1 MLYNY
6 LANLARLFITFKPMK
21 KITKSLFI
29 VLSLLWVFNAKAQ
42 KRITEGTIAYDIVV
56 NTGNSNP
63 SIADMFNGAT
73 SIVYLKGYQT
83 RFERV
88 SSLGVE
94 STIVDGK
101 SGNVNVLKE
110 YGEQKYMITMTPAN
124 WKDAN
129 RKYEGIAFEYKDEYK
144 EIAGYKCQ
152 KAIGTMKDGTTINVF
167 FTKDLVANNRE
178 FEYAY
183 KSLPGLAMEFE
194 TTIGS
199 LKVTYTVSKVNFSI
213 VPATKFELPKSGF
226 RVMTY
231 EESNSAGKSK

>member
-1 MLYNY
+1 
-6 LANLARLFITFKPMK
+6 MK
-21 KITKSLFI
+21 KIKSLAMLL
-29 VLSLLWVFNAKAQ
+29 VLFWVVSGHAQ
-42 KRITEGTIAYDIVV
+42 KRITEGTISYDIVV
-56 NTGNSNP
+56 QTGNDNP

-101 SGNVNVLKE
+101 TGNITVLKE
-110 YGEQKYMITMTPAN
+110 YGEQKYMITMTPEN

-129 RKYEGIAFEYKDEYK
+129 KKYEGIVFKYENEFKT
-144 EIAGYKCQ
+144 IADYKCQ
-152 KAIGTMKDGTTINVF
+152 KAIGTMKDGTTITVY
-167 FTKDLVANNRE
+167 FTKDLVPNNRE

-194 TTIGS
+194 TTIGN
-199 LKVTYTVSKVNFSI
+199 LKVTYTVSKINFGI

-231 EESNSAGKSK
+231 EESNAAGKSQK

>member
-1 MLYNY
+1 
-6 LANLARLFITFKPMK
+6 MK
-21 KITKSLFI
+21 KIRSYVI
-29 VLSLLWVFNAKAQ
+29 VLALLWAFNTSAQ
-42 KRITEGTIAYDIVV
+42 KRITEGTISYDIVV
-56 NTGNSNP
+56 NTGNNNP

-101 SGNVNVLKE
+101 SGNVTVLKE
-110 YGEQKYMITMTPAN
+110 YGEQKYMITMTPDN

-129 RKYEGIAFEYKDEYK
+129 KKYEGIVFKYEEEYKTIQE
-144 EIAGYKCQ
+144 YKCQ
-152 KAIGTMKDGTTINVF
+152 KAIGTMKDGTTITVY

-194 TTIGS
+194 TIIGS
-199 LKVTYTVSKVNFSI
+199 LKVTYTVSKVNFGI
-213 VPATKFELPKSGF
+213 VPAAKFELPKSGF

-231 EESNSAGKSK
+231 EESNNAGKNK

>member
-1 MLYNY
+1 
-6 LANLARLFITFKPMK
+6 MK
-21 KITKSLFI
+21 MKSRSFVFL
-29 VLSLLWVFNAKAQ
+29 LGLLWVCNITAQ
-42 KRITEGTIAYDIVV
+42 KRITEGTISYDIVV

-101 SGNVNVLKE
+101 TGNVNVLKE
-110 YGEQKYMITMTPAN
+110 YGEQKYLITMTAGN

-129 RKYEGIAFEYKDEYK
+129 KKYEGIVFKYENEFKD
-144 EIAGYKCQ
+144 IAGYKCQ

-178 FEYAY
+178 FEYAF
-183 KSLPGLAMEFE
+183 KSLPGLAMEYE
-194 TTIGS
+194 TNIGS

-213 VPATKFELPKSGF
+213 IPPAKFELPKSGF

-231 EESNSAGKSK
+231 EESNAVKNR

>member
-1 MLYNY
+1 MKTIIKSAALGFSFLMAVNSS
-6 LANLARLFITFKPMK
+6 AQK
-21 KITKSLFI
+21 KIT
-29 VLSLLWVFNAKAQ
+29 
-42 KRITEGTIAYDIVV
+42 EGVISYDIVV

-63 SIADMFNGAT
+63 SLADMFDGAT
-73 SIVYLKGYQT
+73 SIVYLKGIMS

-101 SGNVNVLKE
+101 TGIVSVLKE
-110 YGEQKYMITMTPAN
+110 YGEQKYMITMSPEN

-129 RKYEGIAFEYKDEYK
+129 KKYKNITFSITDEYK

-152 KAIGTMKDGTTINVF
+152 KAVGKMADGTEINVF
-167 FTKDLVANNRE
+167 FTKDLIAENRD

-183 KSLPGLAMEFE
+183 KTLPGLAMQYE
-194 TTIGS
+194 TAVGN
-199 LKVTYTVSKVNFSI
+199 LKVTYTVSKVSFNI
-213 VPATKFELPKSGF
+213 VPASKFELPKSGF

-231 EESNSAGKSK
+231 EESVGLGGKN

>member
-1 MLYNY
+1 

-21 KITKSLFI
+21 KITKSFVI
-29 VLSLLWVFNAKAQ
+29 VLSLLWVFTAKAQ

-73 SIVYLKGYQT
+73 SIVYLKGFQT

-129 RKYEGIAFEYKDEYK
+129 KKYEGIVFEYKDEYK
-144 EIAGYKCQ
+144 EIAGYK
-152 KAIGTMKDGTTINVF
+152 
-167 FTKDLVANNRE
+167 
-178 FEYAY
+178 
-183 KSLPGLAMEFE
+183 
-194 TTIGS
+194 
-199 LKVTYTVSKVNFSI
+199 
-213 VPATKFELPKSGF
+213 
-226 RVMTY
+226 
-231 EESNSAGKSK
+231 

>member
-1 MLYNY
+1 
-6 LANLARLFITFKPMK
+6 MK
-21 KITKSLFI
+21 KIKSFVI
-29 VLSLLWVFNAKAQ
+29 VLGLLWVFNVNAQ
-42 KRITEGTIAYDIVV
+42 KRITEGTISYDIVV
-56 NTGNSNP
+56 QTGNENP

-101 SGNVNVLKE
+101 TGNVTVLKE

-129 RKYEGIAFEYKDEYK
+129 KKYEGIVFKYEEEYKT
-144 EIAGYKCQ
+144 IAEYKCQ
-152 KAIGTMKDGTTINVF
+152 KAIGTMKDGTTITVY

-183 KSLPGLAMEFE
+183 KSLPVLAMEFE
-194 TTIGS
+194 TTIGN
-199 LKVTYTVSKVNFSI
+199 LKVTYTVSKVNFGL
-213 VPATKFELPKSGF
+213 VPATKFDLPKSGF

-231 EESNSAGKSK
+231 EESNAAGKSQQ

>member
-1 MLYNY
+1 M
-6 LANLARLFITFKPMK
+6 
-21 KITKSLFI
+21 
-29 VLSLLWVFNAKAQ
+29 LSLLLVLGLQAQ
-42 KRITEGTIAYDIVV
+42 KRITEGTISYDIVV

-101 SGNVNVLKE
+101 TGNVNVLKE
-110 YGEQKYMITMTPAN
+110 YGEQKYMITMTPDN

-129 RKYEGIAFEYKDEYK
+129 KRYEGITFKYENENKD
-144 EIAGYKCQ
+144 IAGYKCQ

-178 FEYAY
+178 FEYAF
-183 KSLPGLAMEFE
+183 KSLPGLAMEYE
-194 TTIGS
+194 TSIGN
-199 LKVTYTVSKVNFSI
+199 LKVTYTVSKVNFGI
-213 VPATKFELPKSGF
+213 IPATKFELPKTGF

-231 EESNSAGKSK
+231 EESNNAGKN

>member
-110 YGEQKYMITMTPAN
+110 YGEQKYMITMTSAN

-129 RKYEGIAFEYKDEYK
+129 KKYEGIVFEYKEEYK
-144 EIAGYKCQ
+144 DIAGYKCQ
-152 KAIGTMKDGTTINVF
+152 KAIGTMKDGTMINVF

-194 TTIGS
+194 TIIGS

>member
-1 MLYNY
+1 MKKFIK
-6 LANLARLFITFKPMK
+6 LFI
-21 KITKSLFI
+21 I
-29 VLSLLWVFNAKAQ
+29 VVGLLGALSANAQ
-42 KRITEGTIAYDIVV
+42 KRITEGAISYDIVV
-56 NTGNSNP
+56 NTGKSNP

-129 RKYEGIAFEYKDEYK
+129 KKYEGIVFEYKDEYK

-152 KAIGTMKDGTTINVF
+152 KAIG
-167 FTKDLVANNRE
+167 
-178 FEYAY
+178 
-183 KSLPGLAMEFE
+183 
-194 TTIGS
+194 
-199 LKVTYTVSKVNFSI
+199 
-213 VPATKFELPKSGF
+213 
-226 RVMTY
+226 
-231 EESNSAGKSK
+231 

>member
-1 MLYNY
+1 
-6 LANLARLFITFKPMK
+6 MK
-21 KITKSLFI
+21 KISKSI
-29 VLSLLWVFNAKAQ
+29 VVLLMVFSVFNAEAQ
-42 KRITEGTIAYDIVV
+42 KRITEGTISYDIVV

-73 SIVYLKGYQT
+73 SIVYLKGFQT

-101 SGNVNVLKE
+101 TGNVNVLKE
-110 YGEQKYMITMTPAN
+110 YGEQKYMITLTPDN
-124 WKDAN
+124 WKEAN
-129 RKYEGIAFEYKDEYK
+129 KKYEGIVFKYENEYKD
-144 EIAGYKCQ
+144 IAGYKCQ
-152 KAIGTMKDGTTINVF
+152 KAVGTMKDGTTINVF

-183 KSLPGLAMEFE
+183 KSLPGLAMEYE
-194 TTIGS
+194 TVIGS

-213 VPATKFELPKSGF
+213 VPATKFDLPKTGF

-231 EESNSAGKSK
+231 EESNNAGKSN

>member
-1 MLYNY
+1 
-6 LANLARLFITFKPMK
+6 MK
-21 KITKSLFI
+21 KSIKSFVI
-29 VLSLLWVFNAKAQ
+29 VTGLLWALNASAQ
-42 KRITEGTIAYDIVV
+42 KRITEGTISYDIVV
-56 NTGNSNP
+56 NTGNTNP

-101 SGNVNVLKE
+101 TGNVNVLKE

-129 RKYEGIAFEYKDEYK
+129 KKYEGILFKYENEFKD
-144 EIAGYKCQ
+144 IAGYKCQ
-152 KAIGTMKDGTTINVF
+152 KAIGTMKDGTTITVY

-183 KSLPGLAMEFE
+183 KSLPGLAMEYE
-194 TTIGS
+194 TIIGS
-199 LKVTYTVSKVNFSI
+199 LKVTYTVSKVNFGI
-213 VPATKFELPKSGF
+213 VPAAKFELPKTGF

-231 EESNSAGKSK
+231 EESNNAGKSN

>member
-1 MLYNY
+1 
-6 LANLARLFITFKPMK
+6 MK
-21 KITKSLFI
+21 KTLNLFI
-29 VLSLLWVFNAKAQ
+29 VILFLLVESNCYAQ
-42 KRITEGTIAYDIVV
+42 KRITEGTITYDIVV

-63 SIADMFNGAT
+63 SIADMFDGAT

-101 SGNVNVLKE
+101 TGNVTVLKE
-110 YGEQKYMITMTPAN
+110 YGEQKYMITLTPAN

-129 RKYEGIAFEYKDEYK
+129 KKYEGITFKYEDEYKDV
-144 EIAGYKCQ
+144 AGYKCQ
-152 KAIGTMKDGTTINVF
+152 KAVGTMKDGTTINVF
-167 FTKDLVANNRE
+167 FTKDLITNNRE

-183 KSLPGLAMEFE
+183 KSLPGLAMEYE
-194 TTIGS
+194 TTIGN

-213 VPATKFELPKSGF
+213 VPASKFELPKSDF

-231 EESNSAGKSK
+231 EESNSAGKSN

>member
-1 MLYNY
+1 MKTIIKSTALGFFFLMAVNIS
-6 LANLARLFITFKPMK
+6 AQK
-21 KITKSLFI
+21 KIT
-29 VLSLLWVFNAKAQ
+29 
-42 KRITEGTIAYDIVV
+42 EGVISYDIVV

-63 SIADMFNGAT
+63 SLADMFDGAT
-73 SIVYLKGYQT
+73 SIVYLKGIMS

-101 SGNVNVLKE
+101 TGIVNVLKE
-110 YGEQKYMITMTPAN
+110 YGEQKYMITMNPEN

-129 RKYEGIAFEYKDEYK
+129 KKYKNITFSITEEYK

-152 KAIGTMKDGTTINVF
+152 KAVGKMADGTEINVF
-167 FTKDLVANNRE
+167 FTKDLIAENRD

-183 KSLPGLAMEFE
+183 KTLPGLAMQYE
-194 TTIGS
+194 TAVGN
-199 LKVTYTVSKVNFSI
+199 LKVTYTVSKVSFNI
-213 VPATKFELPKSGF
+213 VPASKFELPKSGF

-231 EESNSAGKSK
+231 EESIGLGGKN

>member
-1 MLYNY
+1 MKTCSIVF
-6 LANLARLFITFKPMK
+6 LFSF
-21 KITKSLFI
+21 L
-29 VLSLLWVFNAKAQ
+29 VFSFAVNAQ
-42 KRITEGTIAYDIVV
+42 KTLTDGTLVYNMSVE
-56 NTGNSNP
+56 TGSGEP
-63 SIADMFNGAT
+63 KMADMLDGAT
-73 SIVYLKGYQT
+73 TTIYLKDNKS
-83 RFERV
+83 RSELV
-88 SSLGVE
+88 SSLGRE
-94 STIVDGK
+94 ATIYDATSGK
-101 SGNVNVLKE
+101 GVILKDYSG
-110 YGEQKYMITMTPAN
+110 QKLMITLTSQDWEEN
-124 WKDAN
+124 NK
-129 RKYEGIAFEYKDEYK
+129 KYEGIVFEYKDEYK

>member
-21 KITKSLFI
+21 KITKSFVL

-94 STIVDGK
+94 STIV
-101 SGNVNVLKE
+101 L
-110 YGEQKYMITMTPAN
+110 
-124 WKDAN
+124 
-129 RKYEGIAFEYKDEYK
+129 
-144 EIAGYKCQ
+144 
-152 KAIGTMKDGTTINVF
+152 
-167 FTKDLVANNRE
+167 
-178 FEYAY
+178 
-183 KSLPGLAMEFE
+183 SL
-194 TTIGS
+194 IHIS
-199 LKVTYTVSKVNFSI
+199 
-213 VPATKFELPKSGF
+213 
-226 RVMTY
+226 
-231 EESNSAGKSK
+231 

>member
-1 MLYNY
+1 
-6 LANLARLFITFKPMK
+6 MK
-21 KITKSLFI
+21 KITALLLIGSSLF
-29 VLSLLWVFNAKAQ
+29 LAFTANAQ
-42 KRITEGTIAYDIVV
+42 KRITEGTISYDIVV
-56 NTGNSNP
+56 NTGNTNP

-101 SGNVNVLKE
+101 TGNVNVLKE
-110 YGEQKYMITMTPAN
+110 YGDQKYMITMTPEN

-129 RKYEGIAFEYKDEYK
+129 KKYEGIVFKYEEEYKD
-144 EIAGYKCQ
+144 IAGYKCQ
-152 KAIGTMKDGTTINVF
+152 KAIGTMKDGTTITVF

-183 KSLPGLAMEFE
+183 KSLPGLAMEYE
-194 TTIGS
+194 TTVGS

-213 VPATKFELPKSGF
+213 IPATKFELPKSGF
-226 RVMTY
+226 RIMTY
-231 EESNSAGKSK
+231 EESNNAGKSNK

>member
-1 MLYNY
+1 
-6 LANLARLFITFKPMK
+6 MK
-21 KITKSLFI
+21 KIIKSI
-29 VLSLLWVFNAKAQ
+29 TVLSFLLCVLNVNAQ
-42 KRITEGTIAYDIVV
+42 KRITEGTISYDIVV

-94 STIVDGK
+94 STLVDGK
-101 SGNVNVLKE
+101 TGNVNVLKE
-110 YGEQKYMITMTPAN
+110 YGEQKYMITMTPDN

-129 RKYEGIAFEYKDEYK
+129 KKYEGIVFKYEEEYKT
-144 EIAGYKCQ
+144 IADYKCQ
-152 KAIGTMKDGTTINVF
+152 KAIGTMKDGTTITVF

-183 KSLPGLAMEFE
+183 KSLPGLAMEYE

-231 EESNSAGKSK
+231 EESNNAGKTN

>member
-1 MLYNY
+1 
-6 LANLARLFITFKPMK
+6 MK
-21 KITKSLFI
+21 KIFRSVT
-29 VLSLLWVFNAKAQ
+29 VLSSLLWVLTVNAQ
-42 KRITEGTIAYDIVV
+42 KRITEGTISYDIVV

-101 SGNVNVLKE
+101 TGNVNVLKE
-110 YGEQKYMITMTPAN
+110 YGEQKYMITMTTDN
-124 WKDAN
+124 WKEAN
-129 RKYEGIAFEYKDEYK
+129 KKYEGIVFKYEEEYKT
-144 EIAGYKCQ
+144 IADYKCQ
-152 KAIGTMKDGTTINVF
+152 KAIGTMKDGTTITVY

-183 KSLPGLAMEFE
+183 KSLPGLAMEYE
-194 TTIGS
+194 TVIGS

-231 EESNSAGKSK
+231 EESNNAGKTN

>member
-1 MLYNY
+1 MN
-6 LANLARLFITFKPMK
+6 N
-21 KITKSLFI
+21 KSFAI
-29 VLSLLWVFNAKAQ
+29 VLGLLWVFNMSAQ
-42 KRITEGTIAYDIVV
+42 KRITEGTISYDIVV
-56 NTGNSNP
+56 NTGNTNP

-101 SGNVNVLKE
+101 TGNVNVLKE
-110 YGEQKYMITMTPAN
+110 YGEQKYMITMTPEN

-129 RKYEGIAFEYKDEYK
+129 KKYEGIVFKYENEYKD
-144 EIAGYKCQ
+144 IAGYKCQ
-152 KAIGTMKDGTTINVF
+152 KAIGTMKDGTAITVY

-183 KSLPGLAMEFE
+183 KSLPGLAMEYE

-213 VPATKFELPKSGF
+213 VPPAKFELPKSGF

-231 EESNSAGKSK
+231 EESNNAGKNR

>member
-1 MLYNY
+1 MTHP
-6 LANLARLFITFKPMK
+6 ARLFVTFKPMK
-21 KITKSLFI
+21 KRIKISLI
-29 VLSLLWVFNAKAQ
+29 ALSLLWAFNAPAQ
-42 KRITEGTIAYDIVV
+42 KRITEGTISYDIVV
-56 NTGNSNP
+56 STGNSNP
-63 SIADMFNGAT
+63 SIADMFDGAT
-73 SIVYLKGYQT
+73 SIVYLKGFQT

-110 YGEQKYMITMTPAN
+110 YGEQKYMITMTPDN

-129 RKYEGIAFEYKDEYK
+129 KKYEGIVFKYENEFKD
-144 EIAGYKCQ
+144 IAGYKCQ
-152 KAIGTMKDGTTINVF
+152 KAIGTMKDGTTITVF
-167 FTKDLVANNRE
+167 FTKDLLANNRE

-183 KSLPGLAMEFE
+183 KSLPGLAMEYE

-199 LKVTYTVSKVNFSI
+199 LKVTYTVSKVNFGI

-231 EESNSAGKSK
+231 EESNSAGKAN

>member
-1 MLYNY
+1 MADLT
-6 LANLARLFITFKPMK
+6 RLFSTFKTMK
-21 KITKSLFI
+21 KITSLFF
-29 VLSLLWVFNAKAQ
+29 VAAFLMVFTANAQ
-42 KRITEGTIAYDIVV
+42 KRITEGTISYDIVV

-101 SGNVNVLKE
+101 TGNVNVLKE
-110 YGEQKYMITMTPAN
+110 YGDQKYMITMTPAN
-124 WKDAN
+124 WKEAN
-129 RKYEGIAFEYKDEYK
+129 KKYEGIVFKYEDEYK
-144 EIAGYKCQ
+144 EIAGYRCQ
-152 KAIGTMKDGTTINVF
+152 KAIGTMKDGTTITVF
-167 FTKDLVANNRE
+167 FTKDLLANNRE

-183 KSLPGLAMEFE
+183 KSLPGLAMEYE
-194 TTIGS
+194 TTVGS

-226 RVMTY
+226 RIMTY
-231 EESNSAGKSK
+231 EESNNAGKNNR

>member
-1 MLYNY
+1 
-6 LANLARLFITFKPMK
+6 MK
-21 KITKSLFI
+21 KIFRSLT
-29 VLSLLWVFNAKAQ
+29 VLSSLLWVLNVNAQ
-42 KRITEGTIAYDIVV
+42 KRITEGTISYDIVV

-101 SGNVNVLKE
+101 TGNVNVLKE
-110 YGEQKYMITMTPAN
+110 YGEQKYMITMTPDN
-124 WKDAN
+124 WKEAN
-129 RKYEGIAFEYKDEYK
+129 KKYEGIVFKYEEEYKT
-144 EIAGYKCQ
+144 IADYKCQ
-152 KAIGTMKDGTTINVF
+152 KAIGTMKDGTTITVY

-183 KSLPGLAMEFE
+183 KSLSGLAMEYE
-194 TTIGS
+194 TIIGS

-213 VPATKFELPKSGF
+213 VPATKFELPKTGF

-231 EESNSAGKSK
+231 EESNNAGKTN

>member
-1 MLYNY
+1 
-6 LANLARLFITFKPMK
+6 MK
-21 KITKSLFI
+21 KFQFVILLSVVS
-29 VLSLLWVFNAKAQ
+29 VLNVLGQ
-42 KRITEGTIAYDIVV
+42 KRITEGTITYDIVV
-56 NTGNSNP
+56 ATGNNNP
-63 SIADMFNGAT
+63 SIADMFDGAT
-73 SIVYLKGYQT
+73 SVVYLKGYNT

-94 STIVDGK
+94 ATIVDGK
-101 SGNVNVLKE
+101 TGRVNVLKE
-110 YGEQKYMITMTPAN
+110 YGEQKYMITMTPEN

-129 RKYEGIAFEYKDEYK
+129 KKYEGISFSFVEEYK

-152 KAIGTMKDGTTINVF
+152 KAVGTMTNGNTINVY
-167 FTKDLVANNRE
+167 FTRDLVADNRE

-183 KSLPGLAMEFE
+183 KTLPGLAMEYE

-199 LKVTYTVSKVNFSI
+199 LKVTYTVSKVSFNI

-231 EESNSAGKSK
+231 EESREAGKNR

>member
-1 MLYNY
+1 
-6 LANLARLFITFKPMK
+6 MK
-21 KITKSLFI
+21 KITLFVI
-29 VLSLLWVFNAKAQ
+29 VLGLSGVSNVNAQ
-42 KRITEGTIAYDIVV
+42 KRITEGTISYDIVV
-56 NTGNSNP
+56 QTGNNNP

-94 STIVDGK
+94 STIVEGK
-101 SGNVNVLKE
+101 TGNVTVLKE
-110 YGEQKYMITMTPAN
+110 YGEQKYMITMTPDN
-124 WKDAN
+124 WKEAN
-129 RKYEGIAFEYKDEYK
+129 KKYEGIVFKFEEEYKTIQE
-144 EIAGYKCQ
+144 YKCQ
-152 KAIGTMKDGTTINVF
+152 KAIGTMKNGTTITVY
-167 FTKDLVANNRE
+167 FTRDVIANNRE

-199 LKVTYTVSKVNFSI
+199 LKVTYTVSKVNFGI

-231 EESNSAGKSK
+231 EESNAAGKNQR